1 MNTEKTTLLSDLL
14 KFHHIGVA
22 TSSVENASKFYLEM
36 GYSKSET
43 FNDPIQKVNICF
55 MQKNNMPQIELIE
68 PASDDS
74 PITKTL
80 QKNNGAG
87 TTYHICYKVNNINEA
102 IALLKKSG
110 FLPLSKPVNAVAMEK
125 SIICFLFHRY
135 HGLIELVEK

>member
-1 MNTEKTTLLSDLL
+1 MNIEKTTLPSNLL

-55 MQKNNMPQIELIE
+55 MQKNN
-68 PASDDS
+68 
-74 PITKTL
+74 
-80 QKNNGAG
+80 GAG

-110 FLPLSKPVNAVAMEK
+110 FLPLSKPVNAVAMEE
-125 SIICFLFHRY
+125 SIICFLFNRY